1 MAGESILPKKM
12 NSMLEQSGQQS
23 LKRVLGLRHLVIY
36 GIAFMTPI
44 APAYIYGYVSSM
56 TGGMM
61 ALAYCVAM
69 VAMLFTASSYGKM
82 SAAFPSGGSTYSY
95 TQKALAPDIG
105 FMAGWAM
112 YMDYVLVPLIV
123 LMMGATYAN
132 TLLPFIPYQIWVL
145 ILAAIVFTV
154 NFRGIGFTAKANN
167 ILVIYMGA
175 IVLVFVLLGIKA
187 LINGTGAAT
196 LISAKP
202 FFNAGTF
209 TTSAI
214 VSGAAL
220 ASFSFLGF
228 DSITTLSEEAIRPKK
243 DIGRAAMLSCLIGG
257 LIFIIQVYIAQLV
270 WPDYNAFH
278 SVDAAFFEIVELV
291 GGSIFSIFFTAAIIV
306 STLSA
311 GLTGQA
317 SAARVMY
324 AMGRDEMLPKKFFS
338 YLHPKYSTPT
348 YNIFLMSL
356 IGVVGAMLLPLNLV
370 AELMNFGALLG
381 FIFVNLSVIV
391 YFFFKMKERD
401 WIRNLII
408 PALGLIICAY
418 LWLNLSGLTLKVGF
432 IWLTLGLI
440 YVIFITK
447 GFKKNPTIYKE

>member
-202 FFNAGTF
+202 FFNAGT
-209 TTSAI
+209 S
-214 VSGAAL
+214 L

>member
-1 MAGESILPKKM
+1 M
-12 NSMLEQSGQQS
+12 NNTSGPSVTNEEQPAQQG
-23 LKRVLGLRHLVIY
+23 LKRVLGLRQLVIY
-36 GIAFMTPI
+36 GVAFMTPI

-56 TGGMM
+56 TSGMV

-69 VAMLFTASSYGKM
+69 VAMLFTAYSYGKM
-82 SAAFPSGGSTYSY
+82 SEAFPSGGSTYSY
-95 TQKALAPDIG
+95 TQKALAPTIG

-132 TLLPFIPYQIWVL
+132 TLLPFIPYWAWVL
-145 ILAAIVFTV
+145 ILAAIVFAV
-154 NFRGIGFTAKANN
+154 NFKGIGFTAKANN
-167 ILVIYMGA
+167 ILVIYMGVV
-175 IVLVFVLLGIKA
+175 VLIFVLLGIKA
-187 LINGTGAAT
+187 LLNGMGAAT
-196 LISAKP
+196 ILSAKP
-202 FFNAGTF
+202 FYNASAF
-209 TTSAI
+209 STSAI

-257 LIFIIQVYIAQLV
+257 VIFVVQVYIAHLV
-270 WPDYNAFH
+270 RPDYNSFH
-278 SVDAAFFEIVELV
+278 SLDAAFFEIVESV
-291 GGSIFSIFFTAAIIV
+291 GGSIFSVLFTAAIIV

-338 YLHPKYSTPT
+338 YLHPKYATPT
-348 YNIFLMSL
+348 YNIILMAV
-356 IGVVGAMLLPLNLV
+356 IGVTGAMLLPLNLV

-391 YFFFKMKERD
+391 YFFFKKKEY
-401 WIRNLII
+401 NVLKHLII

-418 LWLNLSGLTLKVGF
+418 LWINLSGLTLKVGF
-432 IWLTLGLI
+432 IWLALGLI
-440 YVIFITK
+440 YAFYVTK
-447 GFKKNPTIYKE
+447 GFKKNPAIYND